1 MQLIIFLTGISIF
14 IEVPRIREMEWKIST
29 LGRESRPLGFIYTP
43 IGPIILLP
51 AAIFTKM
58 LYIIHPCHQKIGLIL
73 SPVDFPPYGNYNGII
88 DKSTRAVSLC
98 NGVLDICCPSYTG
111 NPRFIL
117 ITL

>member
-51 AAIFTKM
+51 AAIFTKIAI
-58 LYIIHPCHQKIGLIL
+58 YN
-73 SPVDFPPYGNYNGII
+73 SP
-88 DKSTRAVSLC
+88 L
-98 NGVLDICCPSYTG
+98 PSEDWPNFVAG
-111 NPRFIL
+111 
-117 ITL
+117 